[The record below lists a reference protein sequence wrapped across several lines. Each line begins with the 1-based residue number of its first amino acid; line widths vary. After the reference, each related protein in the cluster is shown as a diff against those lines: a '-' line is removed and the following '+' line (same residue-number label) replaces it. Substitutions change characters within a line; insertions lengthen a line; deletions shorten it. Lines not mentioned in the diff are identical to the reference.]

1 MFLTPTFQLG
11 RIQRL
16 SYKEMM
22 VFMVNIIKQEYD
34 PEIKEKERKKLELRK
49 ISNLF
54 NNKEINRSLKHINY
68 EMEKSAE
75 EFYTKKKD
83 KEKGG
88 GLSI

>member
-1 MFLTPTFQLG
+1 
-11 RIQRL
+11 
-16 SYKEMM
+16 
-22 VFMVNIIKQEYD
+22 MVNIIKQEYD